1 MSGWAK
7 MKIQLDKISSVTGLW
22 LLDIRCRVG
31 TNMAELTVPLLT
43 ISQIFNQE
51 CKARLLLATTTPFI
65 QPTARVRRSACK

>member
-1 MSGWAK
+1 LGWAK

-43 ISQIFNQE
+43 ISRN
-51 CKARLLLATTTPFI
+51 I
-65 QPTARVRRSACK
+65 QPGLQGSTAACHHHTLHSANGAC